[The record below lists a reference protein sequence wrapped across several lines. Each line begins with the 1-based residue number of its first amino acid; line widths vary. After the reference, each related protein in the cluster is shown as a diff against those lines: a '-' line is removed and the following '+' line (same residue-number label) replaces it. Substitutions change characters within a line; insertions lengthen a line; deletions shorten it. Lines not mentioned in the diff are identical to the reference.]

1 MKDKQASFLLVTR
14 ALGHHVGS
22 DTPGKRRSHEFWAF
36 DRPKIGML
44 KDASHQ
50 TGMVT
55 EQDWG
60 IVCPT
65 KMWSWSTKRRI
76 LANQTS
82 NMCWI
87 SRVNCQWTSTVI
99 FMKNQLIYAEASSLM
114 NSWRDQV
121 HQWGYDQASGRK
133 PPALKM
139 EKERQPKNGET
150 TNKPVIQLS
159 KSIQDVQ
166 QAAL

>member
-1 MKDKQASFLLVTR
+1 MAIYNEFSHKKWWFSIVTLIYQR
-14 ALGHHVGS
+14 V
-22 DTPGKRRSHEFWAF
+22 
-36 DRPKIGML
+36 

-50 TGMVT
+50 IGMVT
-55 EQDWG
+55 GRQTGVLFD

-76 LANQTS
+76 LANQTA

>member
-1 MKDKQASFLLVTR
+1 MNKCRDF
-14 ALGHHVGS
+14 
-22 DTPGKRRSHEFWAF
+22 HE
-36 DRPKIGML
+36 
-44 KDASHQ
+44 
-50 TGMVT
+50 
-55 EQDWG
+55 E
-60 IVCPT
+60 PT
-65 KMWSWSTKRRI
+65 DLR
-76 LANQTS
+76 
-82 NMCWI
+82 
-87 SRVNCQWTSTVI
+87 
-99 FMKNQLIYAEASSLM
+99 SLM